1 MTGSPP
7 RLVLASSSRYRKALL
22 DRLGLPYASVS
33 PDIDESALPGEIPDV
48 TVRRLAL
55 SKAQRVAADFPEALI
70 IGSDQVAVLEGRVL
84 GKPGNHDAAA
94 AQLQA
99 MSGSETLFHTALVL
113 FDAASGRS
121 DSAVVPTKVRMR
133 TLSAAQ
139 IERYLRRDE
148 PYDCAGSAKI
158 EALGITLV
166 ESVHSS
172 DPTALIGLPL
182 IALTGMLQRAGI
194 ELP

>member
-1 MTGSPP
+1 MSGSPP

-22 DRLGLPYASVS
+22 DRLGLVYASVS
-33 PDIDESALPGEIPDV
+33 PDIDESALPGEIPAA
-48 TVRRLAL
+48 TAQRLAL
-55 SKAQRVAADFPEALI
+55 SKAQRVAADFPDALI
-70 IGSDQVAVLEGRVL
+70 IGSDQVAVLDGRLL
-84 GKPGNHDAAA
+84 GKPGSHAAA
-94 AQLQA
+94 SAQLQA
-99 MSGSETLFHTALVL
+99 MSGRETVFQTALVL
-113 FDAASGRS
+113 LDAASGRS
-121 DSAVVPTKVRMR
+121 DGAVVPTTVRMR
-133 TLSAAQ
+133 QLTVAQ

-166 ESVHSS
+166 ESVDSS

-182 IALTGMLQRAGI
+182 IALTGMLLRAGI

>member
-1 MTGSPP
+1 MTAPLS

-22 DRLGLPYASVS
+22 DRIGLVYASVS
-33 PDIDESALPGEIPDV
+33 PDIDESALPAEMPAA
-48 TVRRLAL
+48 TAQRLAL
-55 SKAQRVAADFPEALI
+55 SKAQRVATDFPDALV
-70 IGSDQVAVLEGRVL
+70 IGSDQVAVLDGLIVS
-84 GKPGNHDAAA
+84 KPGVHDAAM

-99 MSGSETLFHTALVL
+99 MSGRETVFHTALVL
-113 FDAASGRS
+113 LDAASGRS
-121 DSAVVPTKVRMR
+121 ESAVVPTRVRMR
-133 TLSAAQ
+133 KLSDAQ

-166 ESVHSS
+166 ESVDSS

-182 IALTGMLQRAGI
+182 IALTGMLLRAGI

>member
-22 DRLGLPYASVS
+22 DRLGLAYVSVS
-33 PDIDESALPGEIPDV
+33 PDIDESALPGEMPAA
-48 TVRRLAL
+48 TAQRLAL
-55 SKAQRVAADFPEALI
+55 SKAQRVAADFPESLI
-70 IGSDQVAVLEGRVL
+70 IGSDQVAVLDGRAL
-84 GKPGNHDAAA
+84 GKPGSHVAAA

-99 MSGSETLFHTALVL
+99 MSGRETVFHTALML
-113 FDAASGRS
+113 LDAASGRS
-121 DSAVVPTKVRMR
+121 DSAVVPTTVRMR

-166 ESVHSS
+166 ESVDSS
-172 DPTALIGLPL
+172 DPSALVGLPL
-182 IALTGMLQRAGI
+182 IALTGMLLRAGI

>member
-1 MTGSPP
+1 MSGSPP

-22 DRLGLPYASVS
+22 DRLGLAYISAS
-33 PDIDESALPGEIPDV
+33 PDIDESALADETPAA
-48 TVRRLAL
+48 TALRLAL
-55 SKAQRVAADFPEALI
+55 SKARRIAADFPEALI
-70 IGSDQVAVLEGRVL
+70 IGSDQVAVLDGHVL
-84 GKPGNHDAAA
+84 GKPGNHEAAT

-99 MSGSETLFHTALVL
+99 MSGRDTLFHTALVL
-113 FDAASGRS
+113 LDAASGRS
-121 DSAVVPTKVRMR
+121 ESALVPTTVRMR
-133 TLSAAQ
+133 PLSNTQ
-139 IERYLRRDE
+139 IERYLRRDQ

-166 ESVHSS
+166 ESVDSS

-182 IALTGMLQRAGI
+182 IALTGMLLSAGI

>member
-22 DRLGLPYASVS
+22 DRLGLAYVSVS
-33 PDIDESALPGEIPDV
+33 PDIDESALAGEIPAA
-48 TVRRLAL
+48 TAQRLAL
-55 SKAQRVAADFPEALI
+55 SKAQRVAVDFPGALI
-70 IGSDQVAVLEGRVL
+70 IGSDQVAVLEGRAL
-84 GKPGNHDAAA
+84 GKPGSHDAAT

-99 MSGSETLFHTALVL
+99 MSGRETVFHTALVL
-113 FDAASGRS
+113 LDAASGRS
-121 DSAVVPTKVRMR
+121 DSAVVPTTVRMR
-133 TLSAAQ
+133 TLSAGQ

-158 EALGITLV
+158 EALGISLV
-166 ESVHSS
+166 ESVDSS

-182 IALTGMLQRAGI
+182 IALTGMLLRAGI